1 MKSLNYVKSIETVDE
16 NVVKVIMH
24 FRKSLLF
31 DHDNVWVKK
40 ENPNFD
46 VTMRSYDGAE
56 SCELTGLYMLNVLS
70 SKFGKEKI
78 GLYRDDGLTCFQNM
92 TGSQAERVNK
102 KICEIFQSCGLK
114 ISIET
119 NLKITDF
126 LDVTFNLK
134 NENYNPFRKPN
145 NDLLYISPLSNHSK
159 NIIKEIPYMIGKR
172 ISEISCDQH
181 EFVNAKGEYK
191 ALEKSGFSEKN
202 KYHKQGFVKCVRT
215 RKVIW
220 FNPPY
225 SSYVKKNAGKVFMK
239 LVVKHFSKHH
249 RYHKIFNKN
258 TIKLSYSCM
267 QNMGNIITKHNNK
280 LLFQSVQQPT

>member
-134 NENYNPFRKPN
+134 NENCNPFRKPN
-145 NDLLYISPLSNHSK
+145 NDLLYINPLSNHSK

-181 EFVNAKGEYK
+181 EFEKAKGEYK

-239 LVVKHFSKHH
+239 LIVKHFSKHH